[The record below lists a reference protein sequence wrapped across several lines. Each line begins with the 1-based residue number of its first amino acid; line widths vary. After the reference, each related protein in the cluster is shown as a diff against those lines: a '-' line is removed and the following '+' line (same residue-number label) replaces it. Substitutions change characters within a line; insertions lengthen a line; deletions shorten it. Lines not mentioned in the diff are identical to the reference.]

1 LPFYIFGFKF
11 LIIFIIIRSI
21 YKIYKV
27 FILLMAKII
36 IAINED
42 GETLYK
48 KIVIPT
54 DGSDVSFEAAK
65 HAVNIAKKFDAELYA
80 IYVVDVS
87 PFVGLPAEGSWELIS
102 ELLKEEGNEALKK
115 VKKLAEENEVN
126 IHTEILE
133 GVPAKE
139 IVEFAEKKKADLIVM
154 GTTGK
159 TGLERILLGSVA
171 ERVIKNAHC
180 PVLVVKKSKKE

>member
-1 LPFYIFGFKF
+1 
-11 LIIFIIIRSI
+11 
-21 YKIYKV
+21 
-27 FILLMAKII
+27 M
-36 IAINED
+36 
-42 GETLYK
+42 YK
-48 KIVIPT
+48 KIVVPT
-54 DGSDVSFEAAK
+54 DGSDVSLEAAK
-65 HAVNIAKKFDAELYA
+65 HAIAIAKEFDSELYA

-102 ELLKEEGNEALKK
+102 ELLKEEGKEALKK
-115 VKKLAEENEVN
+115 VKKLAEEEGLT
-126 IHTEILE
+126 IHTEMLE
-133 GVPAKE
+133 GVPATE

-180 PVLVVKKSKKE
+180 PVLVVKKPKKEE